1 MGRGDGQR
9 SLNSAGRII
18 SKDFLRHTSTTM
30 NTTEFQDES
39 KNRSTSDMKYLVFS
53 GDTDDNNQRKEYSV
67 EFDNYKDSMGATS
80 GFCTAQKLGI
90 CVLLQALM
98 LVALAV
104 VIGVHINQTKAE
116 TQIRFE
122 KLEGRLIND
131 TENVDSIGSSVQT
144 ITLSSEEDQ
153 RITLSSKEEQ
163 HKPAAGVTYVRWGR
177 TECPDTADLVYVG
190 VAAGGKG
197 GIWIPE
203 PPNVVMDVIGGG
215 SNYLCLT
222 RNPHFNQSVSGEQ
235 DTRSRIYGAEYRGAE
250 PGALNI
256 YHMHDAPCVLC
267 QSRAGRTQSFMM
279 PATTHCPTGWTRE
292 YSGYLAAAR
301 WDHPRTEYVCLDQD
315 PETIPDTAE
324 KDEISLL
331 FHVEIVSSQG
341 LPSEYVT
348 GQDLT
353 CVICTV

>member
-1 MGRGDGQR
+1 MLDKV
-9 SLNSAGRII
+9 LNLYA
-18 SKDFLRHTSTTM
+18 LSTQV
-30 NTTEFQDES
+30 N
-39 KNRSTSDMKYLVFS
+39 KVLAYA
-53 GDTDDNNQRKEYSV
+53 RK
-67 EFDNYKDSMGATS
+67 
-80 GFCTAQKLGI
+80 L
-90 CVLLQALM
+90 
-98 LVALAV
+98 
-104 VIGVHINQTKAE
+104 

-153 RITLSSKEEQ
+153 SIGITLSSEEDQ
-163 HKPAAGVTYVRWGR
+163 RRPAGASYVRWGR
-177 TECPDTADLVYVG
+177 TECPDSADLVYTG

-197 GIWIPE
+197 GDLGIA
-203 PPNVVMDVIGGG
+203 DVIGGG

-235 DTRSRIYGAEYRGAE
+235 HTRSRIYGAEYRSAN
-250 PGALNI
+250 PGPLNI
-256 YHMHDAPCVLC
+256 SQFHDAPCTVC
-267 QSRAGRTQSFMM
+267 QSRAGRTQSIMI

-292 YSGYLAAAR
+292 YAGYLAAAH
-301 WDHPRTEYVCLDQD
+301 WSHPRTEYVCLDED

-324 KDEISLL
+324 RDQISLL

-353 CVICTV
+353 CAICTI